1 MNNVFKQRLRK
12 FFANFDAL
20 RIHLTL
26 DNLMPLEYR
35 VIIMGITKAD
45 SSGVWRTEISKIAL
59 TSVDG
64 VGQQAET
71 DRVTGSLQVTVRDR
85 NRIRVKPRQGL
96 AGVKPT

>member
-1 MNNVFKQRLRK
+1 MYNVFKQRLRK
-12 FFANFDAL
+12 FLANFYAL

-26 DNLMPLEYR
+26 DNLMPLEDR

-71 DRVTGSLQVTVRDR
+71 DSRVVSKSQLETETELESGACR
-85 NRIRVKPRQGL
+85 G
-96 AGVKPT
+96 

>member
-1 MNNVFKQRLRK
+1 MYNVFEQRLRK
-12 FFANFDAL
+12 FFANFYAL

-64 VGQQAET
+64 VGQQAT
-71 DRVTGSLQVTVRDR
+71 DRQSHR
-85 NRIRVKPRQGL
+85 
-96 AGVKPT
+96 

>member
-1 MNNVFKQRLRK
+1 MYNVFKQRLRK
-12 FFANFDAL
+12 FFANFYAL

-64 VGQQAET
+64 VGQQAI
-71 DRVTGSLQVTVRDR
+71 DRQSHR
-85 NRIRVKPRQGL
+85 
-96 AGVKPT
+96 